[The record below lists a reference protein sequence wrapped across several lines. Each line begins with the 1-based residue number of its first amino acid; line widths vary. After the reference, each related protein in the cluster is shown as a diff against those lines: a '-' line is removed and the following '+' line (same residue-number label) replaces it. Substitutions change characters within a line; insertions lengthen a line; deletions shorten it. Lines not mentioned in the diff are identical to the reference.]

1 MADDDPDSLEALAAL
16 LEMNGAEVSCCRDG
30 AEARKALGG
39 FRPDLIIS
47 DLAMPVEDGFEMI
60 AALRA
65 LPPDD
70 GGQVPAIAFSS
81 VTDPDMRALALR
93 SGFQEF
99 VSKPIDLPLLLG
111 TVAAMAIRR
120 GRSSGG
126 NTVP

>member
-1 MADDDPDSLEALAAL
+1 
-16 LEMNGAEVSCCRDG
+16 VSCCRDG

-81 VTDPDMRALALR
+81 VADPDMRALALR

-120 GRSSGG
+120 GSSGGG